1 MTGHSDQTRDVS
13 QAVHRPGG
21 ESVVTR
27 DARNKKFTNSVR
39 LSFSHI
45 GHSSRTSDW
54 KVIYKSVSTLFG
66 ENSEEVKEIQGI
78 GKGVNQT
85 WIIEYTSLPKDIIGK
100 SINVNGSEILIED
113 ASAAPTVFEKKIE
126 TSTMKF
132 KIQGLPLDATQN
144 DLLKELRRIGFDV
157 KNNNDMRQV
166 FDNSFGHFIR
176 TEIVLFRIICENNK
190 KMTYSNLTGEHLVII
205 GDFEYKINI
214 NCFGFCFRC
223 KKEGHLINTCIEKKA
238 SKTEKVTCFHCKVI
252 GHVKRECSKYKEE
265 IKEKERNSKCLK
277 CKKKGHYAR
286 NCTDAPLGW
295 YIDLD
300 SFPSLEKQNEKTV
313 IKKSQTDHLNNQI
326 GNSNEEECEKISFV
340 ENNDTLTRTK
350 PMKTC
355 RRDSVV
361 KSPERKKKNS
371 VSNSDVDDE
380 MDTEIAFNDLLN
392 DEDNTSDED
401 DLSDALEKTIQT

>member
-21 ESVVTR
+21 ESLVTR

-45 GHSSRTSDW
+45 GHGSRTSDW

-66 ENSEEVKEIQGI
+66 ENSEELKEIQGI

-214 NCFGFCFRC
+214 NCFVV
-223 KKEGHLINTCIEKKA
+223 KK
-238 SKTEKVTCFHCKVI
+238 KVI
-252 GHVKRECSKYKEE
+252 S
-265 IKEKERNSKCLK
+265 
-277 CKKKGHYAR
+277 
-286 NCTDAPLGW
+286 
-295 YIDLD
+295 
-300 SFPSLEKQNEKTV
+300 
-313 IKKSQTDHLNNQI
+313 
-326 GNSNEEECEKISFV
+326 
-340 ENNDTLTRTK
+340 
-350 PMKTC
+350 
-355 RRDSVV
+355 
-361 KSPERKKKNS
+361 
-371 VSNSDVDDE
+371 
-380 MDTEIAFNDLLN
+380 
-392 DEDNTSDED
+392 
-401 DLSDALEKTIQT
+401 